1 MASDMTASLPERLR
15 SRRKALGLTLRDV
28 ADEARLS
35 VGFIS
40 QIERGLATPSLT
52 SLVEI
57 ARALALDPG
66 ALLGIP
72 PTSGAT
78 LPQAGRNRFALSPLG
93 PTYERISS
101 GDGRMA
107 LNGLVT
113 HFPPGYASA
122 ETTRHE
128 GEELFYVLEGELE
141 LVLDGTRTRLRPG
154 DAAHYSS
161 ALPHHMRNPTD
172 KPTSILWVGTINL
185 FGAEANHAPEHRA
198 LTQESLDQAELE
210 GAK

>member
-1 MASDMTASLPERLR
+1 MATKLPERLR
-15 SRRKALGLTLRDV
+15 SRRKTLGLTLRDV
-28 ADEARLS
+28 AEEAKLS

-57 ARALALDPG
+57 ARALHLDPG
-66 ALLGIP
+66 ALLGLTP
-72 PTSGAT
+72 SSGAAIT
-78 LPQAGRNRFALSPLG
+78 RNARQGFAVSPSG
-93 PTYERISS
+93 PSYERISP
-101 GDGRMA
+101 GNGAMT

-113 HFPPGYASA
+113 HFPPGYAST

-128 GEELFYVLEGELE
+128 GEELFFVLSGELE
-141 LVLDGTRTRLRPG
+141 LELNGKRSRLKPG

-161 ALPHHMRNPTD
+161 SLPHKMRNPTEQ
-172 KPTSILWVGTINL
+172 PTSILWVGTINL
-185 FGAEANHAPEHRA
+185 FGPDSDHHPRHQDHDPEHA
-198 LTQESLDQAELE
+198 LNAELE